1 VGSDIS
7 KVDTNWFSSR
17 STALDL
23 LRIFACLWV
32 WIFHWSSDGNIWTG
46 SEFHNASVPSAF
58 PKLSVP
64 IAISSVVS
72 IGFLG
77 VSIFFILSGT
87 VIAKTALTRTAPLF
101 LMARIN
107 RLLPPIFLA
116 SIFTIAANLVQPR
129 LSASRVK
136 YDILQGIINA
146 TGIPLIS
153 AISGGGHSFYIGDT
167 WTLPIEI
174 LFYLIVALSIL
185 LFGQLDSKKLLQ
197 TTIVISFVLVFVRN
211 EIPVGYSFLFIYGI
225 LLFCA
230 DSIYKFVRLAP
241 VILIAGYFTTQK
253 IYVISN
259 PHIFIENHYKSWIFS
274 TIFTILVGLVI
285 LYRNTIQKLTK
296 KQSDII
302 RILSLM
308 TFPFYLLHETFGL
321 LLVNLLFHYHC
332 PLNVA
337 YLTSFLTVT
346 AISLYSVKSFEPYS
360 RHAITSILSRI
371 TLWGGN
377 T

>member
-1 VGSDIS
+1 MSSDIS

-197 TTIVISFVLVFVRN
+197 TTIVIS
-211 EIPVGYSFLFIYGI
+211 
-225 LLFCA
+225 
-230 DSIYKFVRLAP
+230 IYKFVRLAP